1 MDAQKYLKIAIA
13 GVICIVV
20 LVVGYGIYINDT
32 SRRHIEKMTA
42 AQYTVLPVAQAEYR
56 DIHAFVEDLN
66 LTVRALWTV
75 DVTAQYEGVLDQ
87 VRVSKSQRVTEG
99 DILAV
104 MRNTDLLG
112 QTAAAEADIE
122 AARAQFINAEQ
133 TVNRYEYLVKHNAIS
148 LQEYD
153 SAVAQRDAARAQM
166 ESRMAQHDVM
176 LSEQSKMTISAP
188 RSASIIHIYHES
200 GKYVRAGEPIFM
212 LADLRELNA
221 VTVLS
226 HEALQHLL
234 KTGNDY
240 LLEIQPHQLTYKAY
254 PVDANPTPTP
264 MKINQFRMT
273 IVKMTPAAD
282 VDANYHEVT
291 WRVENPGGILEPTYY
306 DNVRILS
313 VAVVRRLVVP
323 NQSIQRNAATGE
335 KFVYTLDENSYLV
348 RRPVKCGIEGMEV
361 TEIIEGLSEGEPV
374 VVATPTGSTEGMK
387 VGVEKYEF

>member
-42 AQYTVLPVAQAEYR
+42 AQYTVLPVARAQYR
-56 DIHAFVEDLN
+56 DIHAFIEDLN
-66 LTVRALWTV
+66 LTVRAMWTV

-87 VRVSKSQRVTEG
+87 VRVSASQRVTEG
-99 DILAV
+99 DILAI

-122 AARAQFINAEQ
+122 AARAQYINAEQ
-133 TVNRYEYLVKHNAIS
+133 TVSRYEYLVKHNAIS

-176 LSEQSKMTISAP
+176 LSEQSKMTITAP
-188 RSASIIHIYHES
+188 RSASIIHVYHEA

-212 LADLRELNA
+212 MADLRELTA
-221 VTVLS
+221 VSVMNHKDL
-226 HEALQHLL
+226 LHLL
-234 KTGNDY
+234 NAGNSY
-240 LLEIQPHQLTYKAY
+240 MLEIQPHQLTYKAY
-254 PVDANPTPTP
+254 PVDANSTPRS
-264 MKINQFRMT
+264 MKLNQFSMT
-273 IVKMTPAAD
+273 IVKATPAAD
-282 VDANYHEVT
+282 ADADYHEVT
-291 WRVENPGGILEPTYY
+291 WRVKNPGGILEPTYY

-313 VAVVRRLVVP
+313 VDVTRRLVVP
-323 NQSIQRNAATGE
+323 KRSIQKDSNGE
-335 KFVYTLDENSYLV
+335 TFVYTLDEHSHLM
-348 RRPVKCGIEGMEV
+348 RRTVKCGIEGIEV
-361 TEIIEGLSEGEPV
+361 TEIVEGLSEGEPV
-374 VVATPTGSTEGMK
+374 VVASPAGYNEGMK
-387 VGVEKYEF
+387 VGVEEYEF